1 MRLAAC
7 IAARTF
13 GSRTRSRPGRRWAPW
28 SPVALRW
35 RRLPQMVV
43 PRAVRSSSPTVL
55 NTWFSHFHL
64 HFGRTETITA
74 RPRPFSSRAPRAMPI
89 IWRHL
94 PERAAPGQPSTRGYR
109 SLDHG
114 RSLPRLDGNLTVR
127 HCIFHRTHIVTAAA
141 NRQVSLRRAEQ
152 TLRVFGRPP
161 SGHVVAPDPARRS
174 AAVDT
179 SARHSAAWR
188 RQRFEPS
195 KAAASKP
202 VTAKR
207 LPELTWRKL
216 AQIAAGTREVVA
228 RAEAGDSPIASKMVS
243 KGVVAGRP
251 LELVWRAPAKT
262 AAGPFHE
269 TAGTEANGSTMTSL
283 QATSFRAGGSPEA
296 SQAAATAKARPMPF
310 DSSIMDRLAEDV
322 IRRVERRVR
331 IDRERRGI

>member
-1 MRLAAC
+1 
-7 IAARTF
+7 
-13 GSRTRSRPGRRWAPW
+13 
-28 SPVALRW
+28 
-35 RRLPQMVV
+35 
-43 PRAVRSSSPTVL
+43 
-55 NTWFSHFHL
+55 
-64 HFGRTETITA
+64 
-74 RPRPFSSRAPRAMPI
+74 MPI